1 MVQVQWILGLVEE
14 IEFANKSDVLPDYSI
29 DITVRWKIPMTRIDV
44 DKDEVFAVIK
54 DSISQEYNDPNE
66 EQQEAINLLDILSG
80 FNPNPEVPVVAAAV
94 HGNNAQKYLSHC
106 RRDRGNLVL
115 R

>member
-44 DKDEVFAVIK
+44 DKVEAFAVIK
-54 DSISQEYNDPNE
+54 DSIP
-66 EQQEAINLLDILSG
+66 
-80 FNPNPEVPVVAAAV
+80 P
-94 HGNNAQKYLSHC
+94 
-106 RRDRGNLVL
+106 
-115 R
+115 